1 MTDTAAPR
9 PAPLDGQFLTP
20 ILVVD
25 DRRENLLALTAVLE
39 PLGVPITPAES
50 GEEALRRLLHDEF
63 ALILLDVQMPGL
75 SGFATAELIKRHPRT
90 AHIPIIFLTA
100 FDERLD
106 DAAQGYSSG
115 AVDYIVKPFDPW
127 TLRSKVRVFLEL
139 HQKSAQLQRQTAEL
153 EQHLSQLRTSR
164 AALADAQRI
173 AQLGS
178 WEFDVTTGRFVGSE
192 EFHRIFGHP
201 IDQPLPGPT
210 ALFSQLSFE
219 GGGAGIEDL
228 LHTPRSL
235 VVEAQLTSATQGTRQ
250 LLINS
255 EPILTADGEPGR
267 VIGTVQDVTR
277 QREAARALQ
286 EATTALE
293 HERELVQ
300 RLQEAV
306 APSMLPQVPEFEI
319 AYRYQP
325 AEPGFVGGD
334 WYDTLELNDG
344 STLLVIG
351 DVAGH
356 GLSAAATMSQLRT
369 ALRVAAQHS
378 ASPSALLASMSRFI
392 ESSRPDAFATMLVAR
407 LDQYSGECV
416 IASAGHLP
424 PLVCG
429 ESGADFLPVA
439 AGPPIS
445 AAVGRRFEELTFT
458 LPREHCLLFYTDG
471 LVERRGEIIDDGL
484 ERLRRAAH
492 LSCGDGTT
500 LAESVMRELFTDYR
514 PTDDVAVLVARRQPV
529 VTGLEIVVPAHPRE
543 LAAIRL
549 RVRRWLIGLEVPGEK
564 VTDIV
569 LAVSELA
576 SNCCLHAYPP
586 LSSGSL
592 RISGSVDAAVGRIS
606 VRDNG
611 SWRTATPSMGGRGL
625 ELIRSLGFELDV
637 DPQAT
642 GTTAS
647 ISFDMRDNALLAT
660 VG

>member
-1 MTDTAAPR
+1 MTDVPR
-9 PAPLDGQFLTP
+9 DFAPLDDQLATA

-25 DRRENLLALTAVLE
+25 DRRENLLALQAVLE

-50 GEEALRRLLHDEF
+50 GEDALRRLLREEF
-63 ALILLDVQMPGL
+63 AVILLDVQMPGL

-127 TLRSKVRVFLEL
+127 ALRSKVRVFLEL
-139 HQKSAQLQRQTAEL
+139 HQKSALLRRQTVEL

-178 WEFDVTTGRFVGSE
+178 WELDVATGRLVGSE
-192 EFHRIFGHP
+192 EFHRIFSHP
-201 IDQPLPGPT
+201 IDKALPPAT
-210 ALFSQLSFE
+210 AVFSELSF
-219 GGGAGIEDL
+219 GGGRAGVEDL
-228 LHTPRSL
+228 LHTARPL
-235 VVEAQLTSATQGTRQ
+235 VVEAQLTTVDHGARQ

-255 EPILTADGEPGR
+255 EPIVNAQGQPSR

-306 APSMLPQVPEFEI
+306 APSTLPHVPEFEI
-319 AYRYQP
+319 ECRYQP

-334 WYDTLELNDG
+334 WYDTLELDDG
-344 STLLVIG
+344 STLLAIG

-369 ALRVAAQHS
+369 ALRVAAQHTS
-378 ASPSALLASMSRFI
+378 SPSALLANMSRFLETSI
-392 ESSRPDAFATMLVAR
+392 PDAFATMLVAR
-407 LDQYSGECV
+407 LDQYSGDCV
-416 IASAGHLP
+416 FASAGHLP

-429 ESGADFLPVA
+429 DSGVEFLPVA

-445 AAVGRRFEELTFT
+445 AAVGRQFKEVTFT
-458 LPREHCLLFYTDG
+458 LPRDHCLLFYTDG
-471 LVERRGEIIDDGL
+471 LVERRGEVIDTGL
-484 ERLRRAAH
+484 ARLKQAAG
-492 LSCGDGTT
+492 LRCADSTA
-500 LAESVMRELFTDYR
+500 LADSVMHELFTDYR
-514 PTDDVAVLVARRQPV
+514 PTDDVAILIARRQPV
-529 VTGLEIVVPAHPRE
+529 TTDLDIEVPAQPRE
-543 LAAIRL
+543 LASIRM
-549 RVRRWLIGLEVPGEK
+549 RVRRWLNGLEVPDEK
-564 VTDIV
+564 IADIV

-576 SNCCLHAYPP
+576 SNSCLHAYPP
-586 LSSGSL
+586 LSSGTL
-592 RISGSVDAAVGRIS
+592 HVGGSVEADTCRI
-606 VRDNG
+606 VVHDNG
-611 SWRTATPSMGGRGL
+611 RWRASSPSMGGRGL
-625 ELIRSLGFELDV
+625 VLIRTLGFDLAV
-637 DPQAT
+637 DREDT
-642 GTTAS
+642 GTTAA
-647 ISFDMRDNALLAT
+647 ISFSMPERELLASS
-660 VG
+660 

>member
-9 PAPLDGQFLTP
+9 FAPLDGDFTTP

-25 DRRENLLALTAVLE
+25 DRRENLLALAAVLE

-50 GEEALRRLLHDEF
+50 GEEALRRLLRDEF

-106 DAAQGYSSG
+106 NVAQGYSSG

-139 HQKSAQLQRQTAEL
+139 HQKSVMLQRQTAEL
-153 EQHLSQLRTSR
+153 EQNLSQLRTSR

-173 AQLGS
+173 AQIGS
-178 WEFDVTTGRFVGSE
+178 WELDVATGRLVGSE
-192 EFHRIFGHP
+192 EFHRILGHP
-201 IDQPLPGPT
+201 IDHVLPNASEVFS
-210 ALFSQLSFE
+210 ALLFD
-219 GGGAGIEDL
+219 GAGAGVDDL
-228 LHTPRSL
+228 LNTARPV
-235 VVEAQLTSATQGTRQ
+235 VVEARLVSAASGSRQ

-255 EPILTADGEPGR
+255 EPIVNAQGQSSR

-300 RLQEAV
+300 RLQAAV
-306 APSMLPQVPEFEI
+306 APSTLPQIPEFEI
-319 AYRYQP
+319 ACRYQP

-334 WYDTLELNDG
+334 WYDTLELDDG
-344 STLLVIG
+344 STLLAIG

-369 ALRVAAQHS
+369 ALRVAAQHTS
-378 ASPSALLASMSRFI
+378 SPSALLAGMSRFLETSI
-392 ESSRPDAFATMLVAR
+392 PDAFATMLVAR
-407 LDQYSGECV
+407 LDQYSGSCV
-416 IASAGHLP
+416 VASAGHLP

-429 ESGADFLPVA
+429 DSGVEYLQVV

-445 AAVGRRFEELTFT
+445 AAVGRRFKESTFT
-458 LPREHCLLFYTDG
+458 LPRDHCLIFYTDG
-471 LVERRGEIIDDGL
+471 LVERRGEIIDTGL
-484 ERLRRAAH
+484 ARLQRAAA
-492 LSCGDGTT
+492 LQYGDSTG
-500 LAESVMRELFTDYR
+500 LADSVMRELFTDYR
-514 PTDDVAVLVARRQPV
+514 PTDDVAILVARRQPV
-529 VTGLEIVVPAHPRE
+529 TTDLEIAVPAQPRE
-543 LAAIRL
+543 LASIRL
-549 RVRRWLIGLEVPGEK
+549 RVRRWLNGLDVPDDK
-564 VTDIV
+564 IADIV

-576 SNCCLHAYPP
+576 SNSCLHAYPP
-586 LSSGSL
+586 LSSGTVH
-592 RISGSVDAAVGRIS
+592 IIGSVEDDTGRIV

-611 SWRTATPSMGGRGL
+611 RWRASSPSMGGRGL
-625 ELIRSLGFELDV
+625 GLIRTLGFELDV
-637 DPQAT
+637 DREDT
-642 GTTAS
+642 GTTAA
-647 ISFDMRDNALLAT
+647 ISFGMPAGELLASR
-660 VG
+660 